1 MLFSIYNAFLN
12 MDFFKK
18 LLFTVLVV
26 GFSVN
31 SYAQTADA
39 NSLVKEGIRLNGQQD
54 YAGAIEKY
62 KQALT
67 AEPDNA
73 QANYQM
79 AFSLNAA
86 GQGSEGIPYLKQVIK
101 TNGTLTG
108 PAYELLGSIY
118 DAGHQPQQAIEAYK
132 EGIKLK
138 PDYQPLF
145 FNLGIAYFRA
155 QKYADAELAAIEAIK
170 LDPKHANSQRLYGL
184 VTFHQNK
191 RVPALMGLCNFLLL
205 DPEGA
210 RADEAYANLQSLL
223 KGGDLKAGKADA
235 ETLLLNKTLG
245 TSIATAGGNLET
257 QLKNIFTN
265 VGKLGEKPG
274 HQSFFW
280 KYYAG
285 FFYKLSQTEH
295 FTTVVKLIAL
305 SADKTAG
312 SKWLQDNADKRSA
325 LDNWINIIDRKF

>member
-1 MLFSIYNAFLN
+1 
-12 MDFFKK
+12 MDLFKK
-18 LLFTVLVV
+18 LLFTGLAIC
-26 GFSVN
+26 FSIGVYAQNADVN
-31 SYAQTADA
+31 SI
-39 NSLVKEGIRLNGQQD
+39 VKEGIKLNGQQD

-62 KQALT
+62 KQAIT

-79 AFSLNAA
+79 AFTLNAA
-86 GQGSEGIPYLKQVIK
+86 GKGSEGIPYLKTVIK

-118 DAGHQPQQAIEAYK
+118 DAGHQPQQAIDAYK

-155 QKYADAELAAIEAIK
+155 QKYADAEAAAIEAIK

-205 DPEGA
+205 DPDGP
-210 RADEAYANLQSLL
+210 RADEAYTNLQSLL

-245 TSIATAGGNLET
+245 ASVATAGGNLET

-265 VGKLGEKPG
+265 VGKLGQKPG
-274 HQSFFW
+274 RQSFFW
-280 KYYAG
+280 NYYAA

-295 FTTVVKLIAL
+295 FPIAVKLIGL
-305 SADKTAG
+305 NADKTTSA
-312 SKWLQDNADKRSA
+312 KWLQDNADKCKQ
-325 LDNWINIIDRKF
+325 LEDWIGTQGNRF